1 MTKRTEQKQ
10 KPSESHPLKG
20 ILNSND
26 DPLACAACTQPL
38 NLRGENDDYVR
49 VECCGKWTCLECKP
63 KFSAFTRGGTDCRFC
78 SRPVRSATEMFARIK
93 KDAKKGHAWAQFEL
107 GDSYYAGDLVKRSH
121 SDAFRWFSKAS
132 KQNHPQAHKR
142 LGVMLMEGDGV
153 AVDLAKAHHHFESA
167 MSFGSGVLVV
177 EEYRTF
183 LAELAMRY
191 MDVDATVAKSIL
203 DQLIDTCTPD
213 GRPWE
218 SIALA
223 CRGEQFA
230 IDGDYAMASDMY
242 RDAFLN
248 EMMHGVDVAAKSMC
262 AFIYAQKGGNL
273 AQAAFWM
280 KRTRV
285 SDVGYVTVAGLRGA
299 VERLVRFR
307 QDLRALR
314 DICGGCGVEFEG
326 KERKFCRGCR
336 TFCYCS
342 RECQKMHWNRKNDGH
357 REDCKGLTESKQKVK
372 EAKRMAMLGK

>member
-38 NLRGENDDYVR
+38 NLRGENDDYAR

-63 KFSAFTRGGTDCRFC
+63 TLSFTRRGTDCRFDCRFC

-142 LGVMLMEGDGV
+142 PGIMLMEGDGV

-177 EEYRTF
+177 EEYRMF
-183 LAELAMRY
+183 LAYLASRY
-191 MDVDATVAKSIL
+191 MVVDATVAKSIL
-203 DQLIDTCTPD
+203 DPLIDTRRGGGLSD
-213 GRPWE
+213 G
-218 SIALA
+218 IALT
-223 CRGEQFA
+223 CRGNMYMFT
-230 IDGDYAMASDMY
+230 GDYTMAGCMY
-242 RDAFLN
+242 NDAILN
-248 EMMHGVDVAAKSMC
+248 GTKHGLDVTASSMC
-262 AFIYAQKGGNL
+262 AFICAQEVGNV
-273 AQAAFWM
+273 AQAAYWM
-280 KRTRV
+280 KGIKISNIDIDHRRE
-285 SDVGYVTVAGLRGA
+285 AI
-299 VERLVRFR
+299 ERLINFR
-307 QDLRALR
+307 QDYRALR
-314 DICGGCGVEFEG
+314 DICGGCGIEFEG

-336 TFCYCS
+336 TSCYCS

-357 REDCKGLTESKQKVK
+357 REDCKGVTELKQKVK
-372 EAKRMAMLGK
+372 EAKRMSVLGK